1 MMSCCGIATNKIK
14 LTFAYLK
21 DWIDKNMLSWNTISC
36 TVEKPGNV
44 KLYLLYAFKIKRVV
58 AANNNKSNKRA
69 ITLIWLL
76 QQI

>member
-21 DWIDKNMLSWNTISC
+21 DWIDKKH
-36 TVEKPGNV
+36 VELKHHLMHNRKPGNI